1 MHHIKRPTDR
11 SPPWCGVCQEQ
22 PLYPLR
28 EGFPTRQLFGPY
40 FHGFSP
46 TWQRRIF
53 FHGYKIALT
62 KGVPPFNLFVICIPP
77 PENPT
82 PSCLPNLEPLCVLH
96 KRSVPT
102 TTACR
107 VHCLWSLP
115 PSSTMSLVAAI
126 TTLLNCCC
134 HRSLQSPPPI
144 RCRLSTI
151 NQMVIIILCVVID
164 ATLLSTAFPVTSVEK
179 TTFAIPKAFVA
190 DNYPAPLYGQLCGG
204 GGGEVMPGEAH
215 PSLWHGPQSVRLLWW
230 KNLLLTDSRLL
241 HNA

>member
-1 MHHIKRPTDR
+1 MVQ
-11 SPPWCGVCQEQ
+11 SFQEQ

-134 HRSLQSPPPI
+134 HRSLQSPPPSDVARPPSI
-144 RCRLSTI
+144 KSLSSS
-151 NQMVIIILCVVID
+151 CV
-164 ATLLSTAFPVTSVEK
+164 LS
-179 TTFAIPKAFVA
+179 
-190 DNYPAPLYGQLCGG
+190 L
-204 GGGEVMPGEAH
+204 M
-215 PSLWHGPQSVRLLWW
+215 
-230 KNLLLTDSRLL
+230 L
-241 HNA
+241 HCYQRRSQ